1 MKVDWLLSLGVGA
14 EGDQKK
20 MSEEKKMSRKKI
32 LKVCFVR
39 LRKSRNV
46 GLFVGEIIETN
57 S

>member
-1 MKVDWLLSLGVGA
+1 MKVDWLLSFGVGD

-20 MSEEKKMSRKKI
+20 MSEEKMSRKKI

-39 LRKSRNV
+39 AGKSQTF
-46 GLFVGEIIETN
+46 GLFVGEIIKTN